1 MKCSE
6 MYMIA
11 WYEIA
16 KRESGEINVAFAYL
30 QLALSMAFVGINIP
44 VGKVIVA
51 HVPVFLF
58 SELRF
63 LIALLILL
71 PLLRKR
77 GEWKGTWRLN
87 EGKTMFW
94 QAYFGVFLFSV
105 CMLYGVQYTS
115 ATSAGIITS
124 TVPACIALFS
134 FLLLK
139 EKLKANKLAAIVL
152 SVLGI
157 SLITFTSSMGGQ
169 SLFSMLGNLLVFL
182 AVVSEALFTIFAKRV
197 SGRVTPFQMT
207 AVINTISFVL
217 FLPFAIYDL
226 GKISLAAIS
235 PSIWLLVIYYA
246 VTASVLSFVLWYRGI
261 AKVPASTAGLFTG
274 VMPISA
280 AIVSTVFLRE
290 SFTWLHAMGML
301 LVLVAIWTGTI
312 PHKQRSVLPE
322 QSDM

>member
-1 MKCSE
+1 MKYSE
-6 MYMIA
+6 MYIIGC
-11 WYEIA
+11 YEIA

-51 HVPVFLF
+51 HVPVFF

-134 FLLLK
+134 FLL
-139 EKLKANKLAAIVL
+139 
-152 SVLGI
+152 
-157 SLITFTSSMGGQ
+157 
-169 SLFSMLGNLLVFL
+169 
-182 AVVSEALFTIFAKRV
+182 
-197 SGRVTPFQMT
+197 
-207 AVINTISFVL
+207 
-217 FLPFAIYDL
+217 FAIYDL

-235 PSIWLLVIYYA
+235 PSIWLLVIYYD

-290 SFTWLHAMGML
+290 AFTWLHAMGML